1 MSCELLFLGV
11 GDSQGVPRWWCDC
24 SVCHEARST
33 GVNLRTRPSVILRE
47 TLESGLRHTLIDAA
61 PELRLQ
67 LTRERITGIDTLIIT
82 HAHNDHIM
90 GLGDLADMVRWTGRT
105 LPVYAPAEVI
115 PQVTT
120 RFPYIAPSNYAER
133 LPFVAL
139 EHAQPQVADYTIQA
153 HKVPHGFN
161 GFSYALRFDSS
172 QHSFAYISDSLD
184 LTDLSPWQGLDLL
197 ILGTSFYFEPAKRWH
212 RSIYHVVEA
221 VDLIAE
227 LKPRHTIFT
236 HMGHGIDIRKPA
248 PPGTRYAWD
257 GLRISLTASD

>member
-1 MSCELLFLGV
+1 MSCELLFLGA

-24 SVCHEARST
+24 SVCQEARAT

-47 TLESGLRHTLIDAA
+47 TLATGLRHTLIDAA

-67 LTRERITGIDTLIIT
+67 LTREGITAIDALIIT

-90 GLGDLADMVRWTGRT
+90 GVGDLADMVRWTGRT

-139 EHAQPQVADYTIQA
+139 EDAQPQVAGYTIQA

-161 GFSYALRFDSS
+161 GFSYALRFDSP

-197 ILGTSFYFEPAKRWH
+197 ILGTSFYFEPAHKWQ
-212 RSIYHVVEA
+212 RSIYHVLEA
-221 VDLIAE
+221 VELIDA

-236 HMGHGIDIRKPA
+236 HMGHGIDTRKSA

-257 GLRISLTASD
+257 GLRLSLTAAD